1 MDSLTQLTLGAA
13 VGEAVLGRKVGRKA
27 ALWGAVCGTLP
38 DLDVFVPFGDPVKD
52 FTYHRSFSHSIFI
65 LTLLTPLIVW
75 LILKLH
81 PNSQHARTGWSWL
94 VWLCLITHILLD
106 CFTVY
111 GTQIF
116 WPFWNNPVGWGSV
129 FIIDPFYTVPLLIG
143 VLCALMMSRNHPR
156 GLLLNKAG
164 LTLSTLYLV
173 WSVGAQSY
181 VTRAV
186 EKSFAAQMIAYENL
200 LVSAGP
206 LNTMLWRIV
215 ATKSNGD
222 YYEGYYSLLDGSE
235 KVTLTHHESEPE
247 LLDGLDQHG
256 QVVRLRWFTKG
267 FYKVWQNEDAVVM
280 TDLRMGAEP
289 SYVFSFVVGHLAPE
303 RAVIPARRLAPERDF
318 GQLKKAWCRIWSE
331 NIRSCS

>member
-1 MDSLTQLTLGAA
+1 
-13 VGEAVLGRKVGRKA
+13 
-27 ALWGAVCGTLP
+27 
-38 DLDVFVPFGDPVKD
+38 
-52 FTYHRSFSHSIFI
+52 
-65 LTLLTPLIVW
+65 
-75 LILKLH
+75 
-81 PNSQHARTGWSWL
+81 
-94 VWLCLITHILLD
+94 
-106 CFTVY
+106 
-111 GTQIF
+111 
-116 WPFWNNPVGWGSV
+116 
-129 FIIDPFYTVPLLIG
+129 
-143 VLCALMMSRNHPR
+143 MMSRNHPR
-156 GLLLNKAG
+156 GVLLNKAG
-164 LTLSTLYLV
+164 LTFSTLYLV

-186 EKSFAAQMIAYENL
+186 EKSFAAQMISYENL

-235 KVTLTHHESEPE
+235 KVTLTHHESDPE
-247 LLDGLDQHG
+247 LLDGLDKHG

-303 RAVIPARRLAPERDF
+303 RALIPSRRLAPERDF
-318 GQLKKAWCRIWSE
+318 GQLKKAWCRIGSE